1 MDSIVNLVLAP
12 IGLFSGKPLA
22 VGIALGLLG
31 VSVALYA
38 LLSVVGARR
47 FKRAFGGLAR
57 EVSRVRSEG
66 GSQEE
71 RLARADE
78 VFGASPLAPAWRQYR
93 ASVHFS
99 DGHVFAYSDP
109 AAFLTAERMPGHGYV
124 KWYSTLGGVFLT
136 LGLFF
141 TFVGL
146 SAALLQVAGDE
157 GGGSLDPTQ
166 LRHAVEG
173 ILAVSSVKFITS
185 LAGILAYIQWS
196 IAARQAASAQDKL
209 VDRLVSEVRHLS
221 TYVAPEAV
229 LGDLLRASVEQR
241 EQFKTFGNDLA
252 VAIGHQIQVA
262 MKAQFESLPGEVGS
276 SVGRAVSDGMA
287 PIKEEMSAIAA
298 QIGKTGGDLAHGA
311 GDVFNR
317 VFSEGFGGRMTEF
330 GEMMDRTIGA
340 LEGLPAK
347 VKQTES
353 GLGGEIGRAAE
364 QLAET
369 ALRMNASMDR
379 QQQVMSEAMQGLTQR
394 LSAIPETVEAAS
406 QGAMAA
412 IGGTV
417 RQTIEAASAA
427 AAEASRAGSERLSSE
442 VGAIAASLATS
453 AETLRVAAA
462 DSANGM
468 RTAIDAAS
476 AGAAEASRAGSERL
490 SADISAIA
498 ASLADSANVLR
509 SAGADSAQGLKAA
522 VEAATAGANEA
533 SRIGSE
539 RLSREIGAVVA
550 SLASSADS
558 LRSAGADSAQG
569 LRAAREELAAG
580 VSDGVRAV
588 AETAAAATE
597 KLNATLATLNAAVA
611 GLSSRLEESS
621 SAIASQNGQLTRA
634 GEIVSGASG
643 SLVRAA
649 GAVEEAASPLPGAM
663 RGVNEAIQLVSLASE
678 RMHAASSA
686 NERIAAS
693 LTATANGAER
703 AFGEQADR
711 LAELQAGVKG
721 TIHDLVQGVTG
732 LASEISRCIEAYD
745 REIANSI
752 SSLETAVLDFTDM
765 ASDRRPAAVAGG
777 RA

>member
-1 MDSIVNLVLAP
+1 MDLIVPLVLAP

-22 VGIALGLLG
+22 VGIALALLG
-31 VSVALYA
+31 SSLAIYA
-38 LLSVVGARR
+38 FATLVFARR
-47 FKRAFGGLAR
+47 FRTTFGGLAKGVAR
-57 EVSRVRSEG
+57 IRRG
-66 GSQEE
+66 PGTPEE
-71 RLARADE
+71 HLAGVDE
-78 VFGASPLAPAWRQYR
+78 LFDKSLLASPWRQYR
-93 ASVHFS
+93 ASVHFQN
-99 DGHVFAYSDP
+99 GHVTSYSDP
-109 AAFLTAERMPGHGYV
+109 GAFLTADRMPGSGYV

-146 SAALLQVAGDE
+146 SAALLQVAGEE

-185 LAGILAYIQWS
+185 LAGIAAYIFWT
-196 IAARQAASAQDKL
+196 IAARFAASGQDKN
-209 VDRLVSEVRHLS
+209 VNRLVSEVRRLS

-229 LGDLLRASVEQR
+229 LGDLLKASVEQR

-262 MKAQFESLPGEVGS
+262 MKAQFETLPGEVGN

-287 PIKEEMSAIAA
+287 PLKDEMSAIAA
-298 QIGKTGGDLAHGA
+298 QIGRTGGDLAHGA
-311 GDVFNR
+311 GDVFNK
-317 VFSEGFGGRMTEF
+317 VFSEGFGKQMNQF

-347 VKQTES
+347 VRQTES

-379 QQQVMSEAMQGLTQR
+379 QQQAMAEAMQGLTHR
-394 LSAIPETVEAAS
+394 LSAIPETVEAVS
-406 QGAMAA
+406 QGALAS

-417 RQTIEAASAA
+417 RETIEAASAA
-427 AAEASRAGSERLSSE
+427 AAEASRIGSERLSSE
-442 VGAIAASLATS
+442 MGAIAASLASS
-453 AETLRVAAA
+453 ADTLRGAAA
-462 DSANGM
+462 ESASGM
-468 RTAIDAAS
+468 RNAIDAAS
-476 AGAAEASRAGSERL
+476 AGAAEASRAS
-490 SADISAIA
+490 
-498 ASLADSANVLR
+498 
-509 SAGADSAQGLKAA
+509 
-522 VEAATAGANEA
+522 
-533 SRIGSE
+533 SE

-550 SLASSADS
+550 SLAASAEG
-558 LRSAGADSAQG
+558 LRSAGADSALG

-588 AETAAAATE
+588 AETASAATE
-597 KLNATLATLNAAVA
+597 KLEATLGNLDTMVA
-611 GLSSRLEESS
+611 RLSSRLGDTA
-621 SAIASQNGQLTRA
+621 SAIEAQNGHLTRA

-649 GAVEEAASPLPGAM
+649 GSVEEAASPLPGAL

-686 NERIAAS
+686 NERIATS
-693 LTATANGAER
+693 LTATASGAER

-711 LAELQAGVKG
+711 LGELQAGVKS
-721 TIHDLVQGVTG
+721 TIHDLMNGVTG
-732 LASEISRCIEAYD
+732 LASEISRCIETYD

-752 SSLETAVLDFTDM
+752 SSLESAVFDFTDVV
-765 ASDRRPAAVAGG
+765 SDRRPASATGA

>member
-1 MDSIVNLVLAP
+1 MDLIVPLVLAP

-22 VGIALGLLG
+22 VGIALALLG
-31 VSVALYA
+31 SSLAIYA
-38 LLSVVGARR
+38 FASLVFARR
-47 FKRAFGGLAR
+47 FRRTFGGLAKGVAR
-57 EVSRVRSEG
+57 IRRG
-66 GSQEE
+66 PGTPEE
-71 RLARADE
+71 HLAVVDE
-78 VFGASPLAPAWRQYR
+78 LFDKSLLASPWRQYR
-93 ASVHFS
+93 ASVHFQ
-99 DGHVFAYSDP
+99 DGRITSYSDP
-109 AAFLTAERMPGHGYV
+109 GAFLTADRMPGYGYV

-146 SAALLQVAGDE
+146 SAALLQVAGEE

-185 LAGILAYIQWS
+185 LAGIAAYIFWT
-196 IAARQAASAQDKL
+196 IAARFAASGQDKH
-209 VDRLVSEVRHLS
+209 VNRLVSEVRQLS
-221 TYVAPEAV
+221 SYVAPEAV
-229 LGDLLRASVEQR
+229 LGDLLKASVEQR

-262 MKAQFESLPGEVGS
+262 MKAQFETLPGEVGN

-287 PIKEEMSAIAA
+287 PLKEEMSAIAA
-298 QIGKTGGDLAHGA
+298 QIGRTGGDLAHGA
-311 GDVFNR
+311 GDVFNK
-317 VFSEGFGGRMTEF
+317 VFSEGFGKQMNQF

-347 VKQTES
+347 VRQTES

-379 QQQVMSEAMQGLTQR
+379 QQQAMAEAMQGLTHR

-406 QGAMAA
+406 QGALAS

-417 RQTIEAASAA
+417 RQMMEAASAA
-427 AAEASRAGSERLSSE
+427 AAEASRIGSERVSSE
-442 VGAIAASLATS
+442 MGAIAASLASS
-453 AETLRVAAA
+453 ADTLRSAAA
-462 DSANGM
+462 ESANGM
-468 RTAIDAAS
+468 RNAIDTAS
-476 AGAAEASRAGSERL
+476 EGAAEASRAS
-490 SADISAIA
+490 
-498 ASLADSANVLR
+498 
-509 SAGADSAQGLKAA
+509 
-522 VEAATAGANEA
+522 
-533 SRIGSE
+533 SE

-550 SLASSADS
+550 SLAASADG
-558 LRSAGADSAQG
+558 LRSAGTDSALG
-569 LRAAREELAAG
+569 LKAAREELAAG

-588 AETAAAATE
+588 AETASAATK
-597 KLNATLATLNAAVA
+597 KLEATLGTLDAMVA
-611 GLSSRLEESS
+611 RLSSRLGDTA
-621 SAIASQNGQLTRA
+621 SAIEAQNRHLTRA

-649 GAVEEAASPLPGAM
+649 GSVEEAASPLASAL

-693 LTATANGAER
+693 LTATASGAER

-711 LAELQAGVKG
+711 LGELQAGVKS
-721 TIHDLVQGVTG
+721 TIHDLMNGVTG
-732 LASEISRCIEAYD
+732 LASEISRCIETYD

-752 SSLETAVLDFTDM
+752 SSLESAVFDFTDVV
-765 ASDRRPAAVAGG
+765 SDRRPATATGARV
-777 RA
+777 